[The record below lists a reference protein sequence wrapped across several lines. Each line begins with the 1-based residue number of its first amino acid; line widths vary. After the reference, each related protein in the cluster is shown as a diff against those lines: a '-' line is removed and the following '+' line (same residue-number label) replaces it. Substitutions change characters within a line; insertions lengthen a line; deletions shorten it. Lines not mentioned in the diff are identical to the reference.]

1 MKKILLSFLIPFS
14 VFSIA
19 QETNESDTIQQRAER
34 STNPNIIQE
43 KKLFQDQDL
52 ILVRKID
59 PNGKDWIT
67 LNYGENNP
75 IEISKSGEIKVQ
87 NRMITQNLS
96 LSNNP
101 KFLKQ
106 LLPFWHN
113 PNLLRSLS

>member
-87 NRMITQNLS
+87 NRMITQNLT
-96 LSNNP
+96 LTNI
-101 KFLKQ
+101 
-106 LLPFWHN
+106 PFQETMN
-113 PNLLRSLS
+113 PNYILDLDT